1 MDTSAM
7 PRIVDIS
14 IRGIRPFRL
23 AVDDE
28 NDCVIAPYL
37 ARHNLWEPCQTE
49 LVTRLIKPGQ
59 TVIDAG
65 AHVGYFSVLFSTL
78 VGTTGAAYAF
88 EPEPVNHALLL
99 QNLDMNEAGNVR
111 PEYVAL
117 ADRTGEE
124 TLYLS
129 QGNGGDHQLF
139 PSSGRNTCLVAT
151 TTLDRYLGEA
161 NVPVHFAKIDV
172 QGVEPRV
179 LAGMEET
186 IKANRERLIC
196 LMEFDPVRLR
206 LANGSVQALLD
217 RLAGLDARIDWVD
230 LQDNR
235 VEITSLPDIN
245 GLKSVAKQ
253 LSIRGT
259 DGSVLVH
266 FSATSRR
273 ATLARLQHSSGR

>member
-1 MDTSAM
+1 M

-23 AVDDE
+23 AVDNA
-28 NDCVIAPYL
+28 NDRVIAPYL
-37 ARHNLWEPCQTE
+37 ARHEIWEPCQTE
-49 LVTRLIKPGQ
+49 LITRLIKPGQ
-59 TVIDAG
+59 TVIDVG
-65 AHVGYFSVLFSTL
+65 AHVGYFSVLFSIL
-78 VGTTGAAYAF
+78 VGATGATYAF

-111 PEYVAL
+111 PECVAL

-129 QGNGGDHQLF
+129 QDNGGDHQLF
-139 PSSGRNTCLVAT
+139 PSSGRTTSLVAT
-151 TTLDRYLGEA
+151 TTLDRYLGEP
-161 NVPVHFAKIDV
+161 NVPVHFVKIDV

-186 IKANRERLIC
+186 IRANRERLIC

-206 LANGSVQALLD
+206 LANGSVQVLLD
-217 RLAGLDARIDWVD
+217 RLAGLDARIDWID
-230 LQDNR
+230 LQEDR
-235 VEITSLPDIN
+235 IEITSLPNIN

-253 LSIRGT
+253 LSIRGR
-259 DGSVLVH
+259 DGSALVH
-266 FSATSRR
+266 FSTTARQ
-273 ATLARLQHSSGR
+273 ATLARLQDSSE